1 MSQEIIQMLE
11 EMDLTQLES
20 QIALQCAPV
29 ISGLKTSNLL
39 IVNEKNHLMVMQIFR
54 GTEVSCKM
62 LHMSE
67 DKAYFLIYRAQQLS
81 DYLRQYEVSVMMEV
95 LGYCETDLHNIL
107 QEFSKRY
114 STYMKDKSSFPHE
127 MGLLLGYP
135 WEDVIGFIENDGQ
148 DFLCVGYWKV
158 YSRMERQ
165 QQLFERFDEAKA
177 SIMRMVLQGMGIVN
191 IIHSYSMENRQV
203 AI

>member
-1 MSQEIIQMLE
+1 MSQDIIQMLE

-39 IVNEKNHLMVMQIFR
+39 IVNRKNHLMVMQIFR

-62 LHMSE
+62 LYMSE
-67 DKAYFLIYRAQQLS
+67 DKAYFLVYRVQELS
-81 DYLRQYEVSVMMEV
+81 HYLKQYEISVMMEV
-95 LGYCETDLHNIL
+95 LGYCHLNLHDTL

-114 STYMKDKSSFPHE
+114 SSYMKEKSTFPHE

-135 WEDVIGFIENDGQ
+135 LEDVIGFIENNGQ
-148 DFLCVGYWKV
+148 DFLYVGYWKV
-158 YSRMERQ
+158 YGEMERQ
-165 QQLFERFDEAKA
+165 QKLFERFDEAKA
-177 SIMRMVLQGMGIVN
+177 AIMRMVLQGMGIAN
-191 IIHSYSMENRQV
+191 IIHEYSNQSRQV

>member
-39 IVNEKNHLMVMQIFR
+39 IVNKKNHLMVMQIFR

-67 DKAYFLIYRAQQLS
+67 DKTYFLIYRVRELTE
-81 DYLRQYEVSVMMEV
+81 YLDQYEVSVMMEV
-95 LGYCETDLHNIL
+95 LGYREMDLHSVL
-107 QEFSKRY
+107 QEFSRRY
-114 STYMKDKSSFPHE
+114 STYMKDKSTFPHE

-135 WEDVIGFIENDGQ
+135 LEDVIGFIENNGQ
-148 DFLCVGYWKV
+148 DFLYVGYWKV
-158 YSRMERQ
+158 YGEMERQ
-165 QQLFERFDEAKA
+165 KELFERFDEAKA
-177 SIMRMVLQGMGIVN
+177 AIMRMVLQGTGISN
-191 IIHSYSMENRQV
+191 IIRKYS
-203 AI
+203 